1 MTVFAASSL
10 TEAFED
16 VAAAFEA
23 GHDGVQVVLNFA
35 GSSALSTQIVQ
46 GAPADV
52 FASAD
57 AAQMQVVAAEGLL
70 LEAHIFAGNKLVVV
84 TPRASG
90 LASLADLATPGVKV
104 VLAAP
109 EVPVGV
115 YARAALEKLEA
126 VYGADFKKRV
136 EANLVSEEPNVRQ
149 AAAKVDLGE
158 ADAAVV
164 YATDAAALKNVS
176 VIKIPEAYNVA
187 ATYPIAVLRSA
198 SYPELAQAFV
208 RFVLSD
214 EGQAVLAE
222 HGFSQVP

>member
-1 MTVFAASSL
+1 M
-10 TEAFED
+10 
-16 VAAAFEA
+16 
-23 GHDGVQVVLNFA
+23 
-35 GSSALSTQIVQ
+35 
-46 GAPADV
+46 
-52 FASAD
+52 
-57 AAQMQVVAAEGLL
+57 
-70 LEAHIFAGNKLVVV
+70 
-84 TPRASG
+84 
-90 LASLADLATPGVKV
+90 
-104 VLAAP
+104 
-109 EVPVGV
+109 
-115 YARAALEKLEA
+115 YARAALEKLGA

-164 YATDAAALKNVS
+164 YATDASVLKNVS
-176 VIKIPEAYNVA
+176 VIEIPEVYNVA

-214 EGQAVLAE
+214 EGQAILAE